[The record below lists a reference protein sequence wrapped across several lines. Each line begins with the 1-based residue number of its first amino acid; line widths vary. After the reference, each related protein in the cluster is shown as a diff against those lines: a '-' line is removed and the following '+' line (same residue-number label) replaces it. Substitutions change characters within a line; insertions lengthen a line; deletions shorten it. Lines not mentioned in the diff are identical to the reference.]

1 MNAQMRRLPPA
12 VDGLVKVLNGE
23 VIFGINPR
31 NSAVINRL
39 RQLRQLCGDLEE
51 LERVRVAIAQ
61 LEPRATDP
69 ASTGE
74 IVKAKE
80 AELYEKIEKIAVRR
94 KDSWK
99 TAAGRDTSQLARW
112 AWPNLQLKN
121 PAARELSAS
130 GERIMERV
138 NARLK
143 FLRTREAIMLVAD
156 ARGLRLIRW
165 HPLLGSEDA
174 LERRL
179 WYFVLELL
187 ESGSLHRLR
196 RCQRNECRRWFYAGT
211 EWQKYCSRN
220 CRQREAAQSEVFK
233 EKRKEYMQK
242 RREQEKELEKL
253 SIKQAKRE
261 LAKKGRRR

>member
-1 MNAQMRRLPPA
+1 MRRLQLS

-23 VIFGINPR
+23 FIFGINPR
-31 NSAVINRL
+31 DSAVINRL

-61 LEPRATDP
+61 LEPHATDP

-74 IVKAKE
+74 IVNAKE
-80 AELYEKIEKIAVRR
+80 AELAAKYEKIEKIAERR

-99 TAAGRDTSQLARW
+99 TAAGRDASQLARW

-121 PAARELSAS
+121 LAARELSAS

-138 NARLK
+138 NARLG
-143 FLRTREAIMLVAD
+143 FLRTREAVVLAAD
-156 ARGLRLIRW
+156 ARGLRLMRW
-165 HPLLGSEDA
+165 HPLGSKDA

-211 EWQKYCSRN
+211 AWQKFCSRN
-220 CRQREAAQSEVFK
+220 CRQLEAAQSELFKKKRKDYMSEYRNK
-233 EKRKEYMQK
+233 EKQADLRA
-242 RREQEKELEKL
+242 REQV
-253 SIKQAKRE
+253 
-261 LAKKGRRR
+261 KKGRRK